1 LFWGRFLL
9 PIPYRVP
16 IVGLMGKVIEV
27 PKKENPT
34 EEEIEHYHNLL
45 MVKMVELFDKYK
57 AEYGW
62 EHKQLVIR

>member
-1 LFWGRFLL
+1 
-9 PIPYRVP
+9 
-16 IVGLMGKVIEV
+16 MGKVIEV